1 MSFIRGMTAGAVLW
15 VLTLAAG
22 AQAAPDPAGD
32 WRGTLQAGAVSLR
45 VALHLGDTST
55 FDSPDQGALGI
66 PARMTTEGRR
76 VTVTIE
82 QVGSFEGELSPDGS
96 TLAGT
101 FRQGGA
107 SLPLSFERGTFSAA
121 RRPQTPAPPFP
132 YQSEEMRY
140 ENPQRPGAQ
149 LAGTL
154 TLPSGQGP
162 FPAVLLVTGSGAQDR
177 DQTLFEHKPFLVIAD
192 YLTRRG
198 VAVLRVDDRG
208 VGGSTGATPHDTT
221 ADYATD
227 VEAGIAW
234 LKARREIDPRR
245 IGLLGHSEG
254 GVIAPIVASRD
265 PTIAFVVLL
274 AGPGVTGADVIVE
287 QVRALARAAGAP
299 AAVAEQS
306 AQMQRGLMDLL
317 LRTPDDAAA
326 RDAITAYFTQRGAPV
341 PDAATLRQLLSPWYR
356 HYIAHDPRPALR
368 TLKMPVLALLGGK
381 DTQVPVNQNLP
392 ALRDALQDNPR
403 SQVVALPSLNH
414 LFQTATTG
422 GVEEYGRITET
433 IAPSVLE
440 RIADWIL
447 ANAGSGGARA
457 RGGGAAA
464 GGSAEVR

>member
-1 MSFIRGMTAGAVLW
+1 MTFLRVIASGIVLW
-15 VLTLAAG
+15 VLTLTAG

-82 QVGSFEGELSPDGS
+82 QVGSFEGELSPDGG

-107 SLPLSFERGTFSAA
+107 SLPLSFERGSFGAA
-121 RRPQTPAPPFP
+121 QRPQTPVPPFP
-132 YQSEEMRY
+132 YRSEDVHY
-140 ENPQRPGAQ
+140 DNPQRPGVR

-154 TLPSGQGP
+154 TLPAGDGP

-208 VGGSTGATPHDTT
+208 VGGSTGATPRDTT

-227 VEAGIAW
+227 VAAGVAW
-234 LKARREIDPRR
+234 LKTRREIDPRR

-254 GVIAPIVASRD
+254 GVIAPLVASRD
-265 PTIAFVVLL
+265 ETIAFVVLL
-274 AGPGVTGADVIVE
+274 AGPGVPGADVIVE
-287 QVRALARAAGAP
+287 QVRALAQAAGAP
-299 AAVAEQS
+299 TAVAEQS

-317 LRTPDDAAA
+317 LRTEDEAAA
-326 RDAITAYFTQRGAPV
+326 REGIAAYFTGRGAPV
-341 PDAATLRQLLSPWYR
+341 PDAATMRQLLSPWYR

-368 TLKMPVLALLGGK
+368 ALRMPVLALLGGK
-381 DTQVPVNQNLP
+381 DIQVTVEQNLP
-392 ALRDALQDNPR
+392 ALRDALQANPR
-403 SQVVALPSLNH
+403 SQIVALPALNH
-414 LFQTATTG
+414 LFQTASTG
-422 GVEEYGRITET
+422 GVQEYGQISET
-433 IAPSVLE
+433 IAPAVLE
-440 RIADWIL
+440 RIAGWIL
-447 ANAGSGGARA
+447 ENAGTPGAAGSGGR
-457 RGGGAAA
+457 R
-464 GGSAEVR
+464 